1 MFTDRNLTLDPNSPS
16 LDDGHHIELAALSY
30 QKTGTGGE
38 EFEKIIG
45 ASQGVADVFD
55 QIRMV
60 AATDCTVLIQ
70 GETGTGKE
78 LIAEAIHQHSP
89 RRNRP
94 CITLNCAA
102 IPAGLL
108 ESELFGHERG
118 AFTGA
123 LVRKLGKFEAAQGGT
138 IFLDEIGEMPL
149 ELQPKLLRVLQERQ
163 LERLGSTYSQPI
175 DVRVVAA
182 TNQQL
187 PKLVAAREFRSDLY
201 YRLNVFPIALPA
213 LRNRPEDIPLLIQH
227 FVRTHALRMRKSI
240 QWISSQA
247 LAALKQ
253 HDWPGNIRELQ
264 NVIERGVI
272 LTTGNVLQIPLDA
285 LWNTDFQVA
294 SPPRTLAAAERAHVV
309 EALNQTGWVV
319 GGARGAA
326 VRLGMARTT
335 LISLMRRL
343 NIDRSHDGDNAQVF
357 PMRRSEQTHHSVAAG

>member
-1 MFTDRNLTLDPNSPS
+1 MFTNRKLTLGSNPQI
-16 LDDGHHIELAALSY
+16 LDDAHYVELSALAH
-30 QKTGTGGE
+30 QKSVLGAN

-45 ASQGVADVFD
+45 ASRGMSGVFD

-94 CITLNCAA
+94 CVTLNCAA

-118 AFTGA
+118 AYTGA
-123 LVRKLGKFEAAQGGT
+123 QVKRLGKFEVAQGGT

-149 ELQPKLLRVLQERQ
+149 ELQPKLLRVLQERV
-163 LERLGSTYSQPI
+163 LERLGSTHPQNI

-187 PKLVAAREFRSDLY
+187 PRLVAAREFRSDLY

-213 LRNRPEDIPLLIQH
+213 LRNRPEDIPQLIHH
-227 FVRTHALRMRKSI
+227 FVRTHASRMRKTI
-240 QWISSQA
+240 EWISCEA
-247 LAALKQ
+247 LAALEQ

-264 NVIERGVI
+264 NVIERAVI
-272 LTTGNVLQIPLDA
+272 LTHGSVLQIPLDA
-285 LWNTDFQVA
+285 LRKTDFNVI
-294 SPPRTLAAAERAHVV
+294 SPPRTLVAAERAHVID
-309 EALNQTGWVV
+309 ALNQTGWVV

-326 VRLGMARTT
+326 ARLGMARTT
-335 LISLMRRL
+335 LVSLMRRL
-343 NIDRSHDGDNAQVF
+343 NIDRSRDGNNAHAF
-357 PMRRSEQTHHSVAAG
+357 PMRRSEHTHYSASAI